1 MLETAGCRVDAVA
14 NGREAVDAMARLPYD
29 VVFMDCQMPEMDG
42 YAASRAIRA
51 AERAQG
57 SGWRVPIVALTANAL
72 QGDRE
77 QCLAAGMD
85 DYLAKPITKEA
96 FGASLQRWG
105 PPDGPPT
112 DGSIDGAALGEL
124 AAVEGEPGEPNLLA
138 ELLELFRQDTPVRLA
153 AVRAAIEGG
162 DREGVQRE
170 AHAFKGSCAALGL
183 RHLQALC
190 ATLEREGG
198 EGPPAEAHGMLGA
211 MEAELDRLRP
221 WLRAELWPG
230 SGPDAVE
237 AS

>member
-1 MLETAGCRVDAVA
+1 M
-14 NGREAVDAMARLPYD
+14 
-29 VVFMDCQMPEMDG
+29 
-42 YAASRAIRA
+42 
-51 AERAQG
+51 
-57 SGWRVPIVALTANAL
+57 
-72 QGDRE
+72 
-77 QCLAAGMD
+77 
-85 DYLAKPITKEA
+85 
-96 FGASLQRWG
+96 
-105 PPDGPPT
+105 
-112 DGSIDGAALGEL
+112 
-124 AAVEGEPGEPNLLA
+124 EGEPGEPNLLA

-162 DREGVQRE
+162 DREGVRRG

-237 AS
+237 AT